1 MRSNEGEE
9 RGIWKGEGGN
19 NGTGG
24 KMMCSHEWS
33 KEEKGLHR
41 ADGRGEG
48 ERVREL
54 RSVVHSSASHTPIPI
69 LLGTAPCVSFDSA
82 AHGRRG
88 NFEEGHSEETFG

>member
-33 KEEKGLHR
+33 KEEKGLYR
-41 ADGRGEG
+41 ADGRGGRGEG
-48 ERVREL
+48 
-54 RSVVHSSASHTPIPI
+54 
-69 LLGTAPCVSFDSA
+69 
-82 AHGRRG
+82 
-88 NFEEGHSEETFG
+88 